1 MSDRDLHRSR
11 DAALSRGAG
20 GAARP
25 RTEIAASWR
34 RVAAAGLDPGSG
46 AEVPPLSEAELER
59 RRAASGLA
67 ELVPRL
73 AASLAPVVDAGQ
85 LVVVADAEGRV
96 LWRLGTSGV
105 RRLADGLGFIGGS
118 AWTEANVGTN
128 AIGTALV
135 LGTAVHVQ
143 GPEHFVES
151 HTRWGCAAAPLV
163 DPWTGRTLGVLDVS
177 GPSRGMHPAELAL
190 VQLAADMTS
199 SELVARHRAALD
211 RLRARAAPLLA
222 GLTGDAL
229 AIDHAGH
236 LAAAIGS
243 RTPDRVA
250 LPDKLTA
257 GRVWLPMLGH
267 ATAEPLDGGWLLRLE
282 GAEGA
287 EIAEASTTTVVLDLG
302 REPSLRVSGASGSWS
317 RTLSP
322 RHAEILLSLL
332 GAGPAGRTATQ
343 LAQDLFDEPGRT
355 VTVRA
360 EMSRL
365 RRLAGSLLLSS
376 PYRLDPGLTTRVT
389 GDPRAALPRSSAPVV
404 RRWRAAGRSSTPP
417 QPQGLPPTVPT

>member
-1 MSDRDLHRSR
+1 MTDRDLHRSR
-11 DAALSRGAG
+11 EAALSGARGP
-20 GAARP
+20 RP

-34 RVAAAGLDPGSG
+34 RVAAAGLDPGAG
-46 AEVPPLSEAELER
+46 AEVKPLAELELER

-67 ELVPRL
+67 DLVPRL
-73 AASLAPVVDAGQ
+73 AESLAPVVDAGQ

-96 LWRLGTSGV
+96 LWRLGSSAV
-105 RRLADGLGFIGGS
+105 RRLADDLGFVGGS

-135 LGTAVHVQ
+135 LGAAVHVQ

-190 VQLAADMTS
+190 VQLAAQMTS
-199 SELVARHRAALD
+199 SELVARHRADLD

-236 LAAAIGS
+236 LAAAIGGHS
-243 RTPDRVA
+243 PDRVA
-250 LPDKLTA
+250 LPDRLVA
-257 GRVWLPMLGH
+257 GRVWLPTLGH

-282 GAEGA
+282 GGEL
-287 EIAEASTTTVVLDLG
+287 ASPVTTSLSLELDGDPL
-302 REPSLRVSGASGSWS
+302 LRVTGSSGSWS
-317 RTLSP
+317 RSLSP

-332 GAGPAGRTATQ
+332 EAGPEGRTATQ
-343 LAQDLFDEPGRT
+343 LSEDLFADPGRT

-365 RRLAGSLLLSS
+365 RRLAGSLLLSG
-376 PYRLDPGLTTRVT
+376 PYRFASGLTTEVR
-389 GDPRAALPRSSAPVV
+389 GDRGSALPRSSAPVV
-404 RRWRAAGRSSTPP
+404 RRWRADT
-417 QPQGLPPTVPT
+417 

>member
-1 MSDRDLHRSR
+1 MTDRDLHRSR
-11 DAALSRGAG
+11 EAAIAG
-20 GAARP
+20 GTRASGTRS
-25 RTEIAASWR
+25 EIAASWR
-34 RVAAAGLDPGSG
+34 RVAAAGLDPGAG
-46 AEVPPLSEAELER
+46 AEIPPLVEAELER

-67 ELVPRL
+67 DLVPRL
-73 AASLAPVVDAGQ
+73 AESLAPVVDAGQ

-96 LWRLGTSGV
+96 LWRLGSSAV
-105 RRLADGLGFIGGS
+105 RRLADDLGFIGGS

-190 VQLAADMTS
+190 VQLAAQMTS

-236 LAAAIGS
+236 LAASIGTRS
-243 RTPDRVA
+243 PDRVA
-250 LPDKLTA
+250 LPDRLAA
-257 GRVWLPMLGH
+257 GRVWLPTLGR

-282 GAEGA
+282 GVEGA
-287 EIAEASTTTVVLDLG
+287 EVADAATSTVVLELDG
-302 REPSLRVSGASGSWS
+302 DPRLRVTGPSGSWA
-317 RTLSP
+317 RVLSP

-332 GAGPAGRTATQ
+332 VAGTTGRTATQ
-343 LAQDLFDEPGRT
+343 LSQDLFDDPGRT

-365 RRLAGSLLLSS
+365 RRLAGSLLLSG
-376 PYRLDPGLTTRVT
+376 PYRFAPGITTEIR
-389 GDPRAALPRSSAPVV
+389 GDRPSALPRSSAPVV
-404 RRWRAAGRSSTPP
+404 RRWRNAG
-417 QPQGLPPTVPT
+417 

>member
-1 MSDRDLHRSR
+1 MIDRELHRSR
-11 DAALSRGAG
+11 EAVMS
-20 GAARP
+20 GAARGP
-25 RTEIAASWR
+25 RARTEIAASWR
-34 RVAAAGLDPGSG
+34 RVAATGLDPGAG
-46 AEVPPLSEAELER
+46 AEIPPLVELELQR

-67 ELVPRL
+67 DLVPRL
-73 AASLAPVVDAGQ
+73 AESLAPVVDAGQ
-85 LVVVADAEGRV
+85 LVVVADGEGRV
-96 LWRLGTSGV
+96 LWRLGSSAV
-105 RRLADGLGFIGGS
+105 RRMADDLGFVGGS

-135 LGTAVHVQ
+135 LGAAVHVQ

-190 VQLAADMTS
+190 VQLAAQMTS
-199 SELVARHRAALD
+199 SELVARHRADLD

-243 RTPDRVA
+243 HSPDRVA
-250 LPDKLTA
+250 LPDRLTA
-257 GRVWLPMLGH
+257 GRVWLPTLGH

-282 GAEGA
+282 GGEQV
-287 EIAEASTTTVVLDLG
+287 EPTTASLALELDG
-302 REPSLRVSGASGSWS
+302 DPRLRVTGSSGSWS
-317 RTLSP
+317 RSLSP

-332 GAGPAGRTATQ
+332 AAGPEGRTATQ
-343 LAQDLFDEPGRT
+343 LSEDLFADPGRT

-365 RRLAGSLLLSS
+365 RRLAGSLLLST
-376 PYRLDPGLTTRVT
+376 PYRLAPGLTTEVR
-389 GDPRAALPRSSAPVV
+389 GDRASALPRSSAPVV
-404 RRWRAAGRSSTPP
+404 RRWRAA
-417 QPQGLPPTVPT
+417 V

>member
-1 MSDRDLHRSR
+1 MTERDLHRSR
-11 DAALSRGAG
+11 EAALAG
-20 GAARP
+20 GARVSLP

-46 AEVPPLSEAELER
+46 AEIPPIDVTELER

-67 ELVPRL
+67 DVVPRL
-73 AASLAPVVDAGQ
+73 AESLAPVVDAGQ

-96 LWRLGTSGV
+96 LWRLGSSGV
-105 RRLADGLGFIGGS
+105 RRLADDLGFVGGS

-190 VQLAADMTS
+190 VQLAAQMTS
-199 SELVARHRAALD
+199 TEIVARHRAALD

-222 GLTGDAL
+222 GLSGDAL

-243 RTPDRVA
+243 RSPDRVA
-250 LPDKLTA
+250 LPDPLAA
-257 GRVWLPMLGH
+257 GRVWLPTLGH

-282 GAEGA
+282 SGETT
-287 EIAEASTTTVVLDLG
+287 EPASSTLALELDG
-302 REPSLRVSGASGSWS
+302 EPRLVVSGPSGSWS

-332 GAGPAGRTATQ
+332 EAGHDGRTAVQ
-343 LAQDLFDEPGRT
+343 LSEDLFDDPGRT

-365 RRLAGSLLLSS
+365 RRLAGSLLLSG
-376 PYRLDPGLTTRVT
+376 PYRLAPGLATEVRGDRT
-389 GDPRAALPRSSAPVV
+389 GALPRSSAPVV
-404 RRWRAAGRSSTPP
+404 RRWRAARAAK
-417 QPQGLPPTVPT
+417 